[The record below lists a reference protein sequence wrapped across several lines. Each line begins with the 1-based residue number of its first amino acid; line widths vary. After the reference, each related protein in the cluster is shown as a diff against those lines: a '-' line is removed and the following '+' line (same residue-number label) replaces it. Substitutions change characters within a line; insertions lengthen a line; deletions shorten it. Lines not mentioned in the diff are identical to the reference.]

1 MKHARSRFRCL
12 RDPNSST
19 PAPVSFPRPV
29 ESRRLG
35 RGLEIFLYYFFSG
48 FLFGP
53 VRRRLHVSCRRR
65 GWRDSGRDFFLARGR
80 GRSNEAT
87 TFTAEHP
94 PRGCERPV
102 PLRTKKAM
110 TGRFN
115 DTSAKESGP
124 LAGSA
129 HGAILQ
135 AMYTV
140 HMCKHA
146 PPALAAKNKHRPYT
160 RLATLFDE

>member
-1 MKHARSRFRCL
+1 
-12 RDPNSST
+12 
-19 PAPVSFPRPV
+19 
-29 ESRRLG
+29 
-35 RGLEIFLYYFFSG
+35 
-48 FLFGP
+48 
-53 VRRRLHVSCRRR
+53 
-65 GWRDSGRDFFLARGR
+65 
-80 GRSNEAT
+80 
-87 TFTAEHP
+87 
-94 PRGCERPV
+94 
-102 PLRTKKAM
+102 M